1 MTIKGTSG
9 DDVLKGTSGK
19 DVFDLSQGGD
29 DTAKGLGGKDIFRF
43 GAALTGADHVNGGDG
58 RDQLSLNGDY
68 SAGLVFSSTTIQHV
82 ETIRVA
88 AGHNYD
94 LTLRDGNVA
103 AGRTLTINAAAL
115 GAGNHLVFD
124 GSAETDGHFRILA
137 GAGNDV
143 LTGGRQ
149 SDTFDLS
156 LGGKDTAHGGAGNDT
171 FHMGAALA
179 AADAVDGGK
188 GNDTLDLN
196 GDYTGAN
203 ALSFR
208 AATMTNVETVLLE
221 AGHSYS
227 LTTVNATVAAG
238 KALAVDASALGSGN
252 TLVFNASAETDGRF
266 NVTGGAGGDTI
277 TLGNRAVLLASTI
290 DGGSGGFDSLV
301 LDGNFATLTLL
312 NNSIISNIDYLFLN
326 AGHSYNFVAAD
337 GTVASGDSLQVEG
350 DILGAGD
357 TLTFDAS
364 ADTQDYY
371 LLYGGAG
378 DDILKGSQ
386 AGSAFGL
393 GSGGSDTITGGAGND
408 VVFAEG
414 GLSSG
419 DIIDGGGGFNYI
431 YAETAVSM
439 NVTFGVNSLTN
450 LQEIQLSQHG
460 SAIPT
465 FTFTMNDGNVAA
477 AATMIIDGQ
486 ILGASNTLT
495 VNAGAES
502 DGHYTLR
509 GGAANDTLT
518 GGLLGDTLTGN
529 GGNDVFKYTSVAQSA
544 STTHDTITDLDAA
557 HDFFDLTTSVG
568 AVDATVAGDV
578 STVSFDSDLAARI
591 GTFAGAGDAIV
602 VHATGGTLNT
612 HFFLVVDSNGDS
624 AYTAGSDLVVDI
636 TGFTGTLAAGN
647 FI

>member
-9 DDVLKGTSGK
+9 DDLLKGTSGK

-43 GAALTGADHVNGGDG
+43 GAAVTGGDHVNCGDG
-58 RDQLSLNGDY
+58 TDQLSLDGDY
-68 SAGLVFSSTTIQHV
+68 SAGLVFSSTTIQRV

-88 AGHNYD
+88 AGHSYD

-103 AGRTLTINAAAL
+103 AGRTLTISAAAL

-124 GSAETDGHFRILA
+124 GSAEADGHFRILA

-143 LTGGRQ
+143 LTGGRP

-156 LGGKDTAHGGAGNDT
+156 LGGKDIAHGGAGNDT

-252 TLVFNASAETDGRF
+252 TLTFNALAETDGRF

-364 ADTQDYY
+364 ADTQGYY

-419 DIIDGGGGFNYI
+419 DVIDGGGGFNYI
-431 YAETAVSM
+431 YAETALSL
-439 NVTFGVNSLTN
+439 NVTV
-450 LQEIQLSQHG
+450 
-460 SAIPT
+460 
-465 FTFTMNDGNVAA
+465 
-477 AATMIIDGQ
+477 
-486 ILGASNTLT
+486 
-495 VNAGAES
+495 
-502 DGHYTLR
+502 
-509 GGAANDTLT
+509 
-518 GGLLGDTLTGN
+518 
-529 GGNDVFKYTSVAQSA
+529 
-544 STTHDTITDLDAA
+544 
-557 HDFFDLTTSVG
+557 
-568 AVDATVAGDV
+568 
-578 STVSFDSDLAARI
+578 
-591 GTFAGAGDAIV
+591 
-602 VHATGGTLNT
+602 
-612 HFFLVVDSNGDS
+612 
-624 AYTAGSDLVVDI
+624 
-636 TGFTGTLAAGN
+636 
-647 FI
+647 